1 MIGNAE
7 LTDLLRLED
16 FIASAKKGLKI
27 SATVDLQKQY
37 VSQKIHPG
45 NTEDL
50 KTEVTMYLLLG
61 NFTFKIGREERKIS
75 KVYMFGSAEESAS
88 DARINT
94 NIANSRLREDCKRLA
109 AANIPVEEKLF

>member
-1 MIGNAE
+1 MIGTAE
-7 LTDLLRLED
+7 LTDLVRLED

-37 VSQKIHPG
+37 VSQRIHPE
-45 NTEDL
+45 NNEEL
-50 KTEVTMYLLLG
+50 KSEVNMYLLLG
-61 NFTFKIGREERKIS
+61 NFTFKIGNKEIIVS

-94 NIANSRLREDCKRLA
+94 NIANARLREDYKRLA
-109 AANIPVEEKLF
+109 AANMPVEEKLF